1 MIFFKLNF
9 PDFLDFELLYETI
22 KTMNS
27 DVLQAGELITQFLSE
42 NKKEITDVLIEAQKQ
57 YKDMI
62 DLSLK
67 SDHKEWFQGQDLK
80 LSTKEEVMARR
91 SQDRIRGYFYKTKD
105 ELTKNEL
112 FRSNKLARNIFNNFI
127 EILKQLLVG
136 VDHFSCLFDR
146 KFKNKHKSIS
156 FTDDDE
162 IDALGPSPR
171 KKIKENV
178 KNILKNNDIF
188 NDVSVSL
195 CSNSGDFKCQG
206 IWNQNICN
214 YPNHLIN
221 PYASRENLILFQIWN
236 LDHQIE
242 ITRSVIPSIIQSVES
257 LAEKTGF
264 CSKHKRP
271 GQNLTV
277 IKYFLELFTVDN
289 LKLVH
294 IVCHDKS
301 THENL
306 KSKGGIICEKCEEF
320 VFLKKFQLNESNND

>member
-1 MIFFKLNF
+1 MLFNFITKIF
-9 PDFLDFELLYETI
+9 PLDFELLYETI
-22 KTMNS
+22 KSMNS

-42 NKKEITDVLIEAQKQ
+42 NKKEITDVLIQAQKQ

-67 SDHKEWFQGQDLK
+67 NDHKEWFQGQDLK

-91 SQDRIRGYFYKTKD
+91 SQDRIRGYFFKTKD

-112 FRSNKLARNIFNNFI
+112 FRSNKFARNIFNNFI
-127 EILKQLLVG
+127 EILKQLLIG

-146 KFKNKHKSIS
+146 KFKNKHKSIN
-156 FTDDDE
+156 DDE
-162 IDALGPSPR
+162 IDATTAGPSPR

-178 KNILKNNDIF
+178 KMILKSNEIF
-188 NDVSVSL
+188 KEVSVSL

-206 IWNQNICN
+206 IWNQEICN

-257 LAEKTGF
+257 LTEKTGF
-264 CSKHKRP
+264 CLKHKRP
-271 GQNLTV
+271 GKNLTV
-277 IKYFLELFTVDN
+277 IKYFLELFTVEN

-306 KSKGGIICEKCEEF
+306 KSKGGIICEKCDEF
-320 VFLKKFQLNESNND
+320 IFLKKFQLE

>member
-1 MIFFKLNF
+1 
-9 PDFLDFELLYETI
+9 
-22 KTMNS
+22 MNS

-42 NKKEITDVLIEAQKQ
+42 NKKEITDVLIQAQKQ

-67 SDHKEWFQGQDLK
+67 NDHKEWFQGQDLK

-112 FRSNKLARNIFNNFI
+112 FRTNKFARNIFNNFI
-127 EILKQLLVG
+127 EILKQLLIG

-146 KFKNKHKSIS
+146 KFKNKHKSIEE
-156 FTDDDE
+156 DV
-162 IDALGPSPR
+162 IDATGPSPR

-178 KNILKNNDIF
+178 KNILKNNEIF
-188 NDVSVSL
+188 DEVSVSL

-206 IWNQNICN
+206 IWNQEICN

-257 LAEKTGF
+257 LVEKTGF
-264 CSKHKRP
+264 CLKHKRP
-271 GQNLTV
+271 GKDLTV

-320 VFLKKFQLNESNND
+320 LFLKKFHLE

>member
-1 MIFFKLNF
+1 
-9 PDFLDFELLYETI
+9 
-22 KTMNS
+22 MNA
-27 DVLQAGELITQFLSE
+27 DVLQAGELIAPFLSE
-42 NKKEITDVLIEAQKQ
+42 NKKQITDVLIEAQKQ

-112 FRSNKLARNIFNNFI
+112 FRSNKLARIFFNNFI
-127 EILKQLLVG
+127 EILKQLLIG

-146 KFKNKHKSIS
+146 TYKHKHKSIR
-156 FTDDDE
+156 FEVDE
-162 IDALGPSPR
+162 IDGPSPR
-171 KKIKENV
+171 KKNKENI

-188 NDVSVSL
+188 KDVSVSL
-195 CSNSGDFKCQG
+195 CSNDGEFKCQG
-206 IWNQNICN
+206 IWNQDVCN
-214 YPNHLIN
+214 YSHHLIN

-242 ITRSVIPSIIQSVES
+242 ISRSVIPSIITSVES
-257 LAEKTGF
+257 LARKTGL
-264 CSKHKRP
+264 CPKHKRP

-301 THENL
+301 THQNL

-320 VFLKKFQLNESNND
+320 VFLKKFQLNESNED